1 MNKGKGK
8 NKRMTIAYD
17 FHKHIKHAYKTAAPS
32 HQRTLQTTV
41 PPPALASAYEEYK
54 KVEQAYCEYFTSVLS
69 QPLGI
74 CSTGTYSAGDT
85 TTCNPQW
92 VYLS

>member
-1 MNKGKGK
+1 M
-8 NKRMTIAYD
+8 
-17 FHKHIKHAYKTAAPS
+17 HIKLLHQVTRGHSSPVS
-32 HQRTLQTTV
+32 HLQHWTV
-41 PPPALASAYEEYK
+41 PYEEYK

-85 TTCNPQW
+85 TPYNPQW